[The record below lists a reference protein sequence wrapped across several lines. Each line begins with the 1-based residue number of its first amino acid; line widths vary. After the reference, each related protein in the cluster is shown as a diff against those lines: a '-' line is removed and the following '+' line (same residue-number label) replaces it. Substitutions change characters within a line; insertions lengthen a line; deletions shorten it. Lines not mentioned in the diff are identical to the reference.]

1 MVGIIIYVSDNTES
15 TATSTTEAEASAT
28 TNKTS
33 GKSTLPKS
41 GKSTAPKGGKGT
53 APKGGKSTAPK
64 GGKNSAGKPVKEKTP
79 KATTPKPSKPNP
91 KKDFSDGA
99 LVNQIREGFSTSS
112 IIEIYREPSD
122 EEKAEIKAL
131 GIAHKLGVSPAAN
144 AYPIMNEDQLRGLT
158 QDIANNGQH
167 VPVRIAKIKNPAAN
181 KGTYYV
187 IDGRNR
193 IKACRQ
199 CGIDPV
205 YVVRDL
211 DTVEDLNKVA
221 FNETLSFN
229 VIRRHMSPAQYAWVG
244 ANYVD
249 QYGPTLKREFM
260 SRMQAA
266 YKQKGMLLDEKAKE
280 LIEADSN
287 FQTRD
292 FVAGALSGFSVKDL
306 RAGMKPVVSGRA
318 IDQAREILVA
328 CKGGPAYKEVWA
340 RLGNGELSLS
350 AAKREIALLDNPP
363 TPKEEGAPGE
373 NVETGV
379 IGEVDLKAL
388 AAKAKED
395 GKVKVSKSELA
406 FMVAQLDHY
415 ITTYGYEVPAAY
427 AAKLQTGEAKEK
439 EEESEDAPSFDKE
452 D

>member
-167 VPVRIAKIKNPAAN
+167 VPVRIAN
-181 KGTYYV
+181 G
-187 IDGRNR
+187 DGGWFWRR
-193 IKACRQ
+193 A
-199 CGIDPV
+199 
-205 YVVRDL
+205 VRL
-211 DTVEDLNKVA
+211 WTAV
-221 FNETLSFN
+221 
-229 VIRRHMSPAQYAWVG
+229 
-244 ANYVD
+244 
-249 QYGPTLKREFM
+249 
-260 SRMQAA
+260 
-266 YKQKGMLLDEKAKE
+266 
-280 LIEADSN
+280 
-287 FQTRD
+287 
-292 FVAGALSGFSVKDL
+292 
-306 RAGMKPVVSGRA
+306 
-318 IDQAREILVA
+318 
-328 CKGGPAYKEVWA
+328 C
-340 RLGNGELSLS
+340 
-350 AAKREIALLDNPP
+350 P
-363 TPKEEGAPGE
+363 TPP
-373 NVETGV
+373 
-379 IGEVDLKAL
+379 
-388 AAKAKED
+388 
-395 GKVKVSKSELA
+395 
-406 FMVAQLDHY
+406 
-415 ITTYGYEVPAAY
+415 
-427 AAKLQTGEAKEK
+427 
-439 EEESEDAPSFDKE
+439 
-452 D
+452 